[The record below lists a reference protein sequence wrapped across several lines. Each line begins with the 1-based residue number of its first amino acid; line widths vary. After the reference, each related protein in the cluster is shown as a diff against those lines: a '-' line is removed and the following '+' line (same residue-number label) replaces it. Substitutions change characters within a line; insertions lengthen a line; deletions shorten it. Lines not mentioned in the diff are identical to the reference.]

1 MTSSS
6 TRWPILPTSYVF
18 TTYLLTYCLL
28 TYHLQG
34 EPGDKMYIIKSGE
47 VEVLVDDR
55 GEAEP
60 LRKIDHLYRGRC
72 FGERALV
79 KQETRMAHLTL
90 TKTLT
95 QALTQALNLTPTLTP
110 TPRSSRSRVWRTSVP

>member
-1 MTSSS
+1 
-6 TRWPILPTSYVF
+6 
-18 TTYLLTYCLL
+18 
-28 TYHLQG
+28 
-34 EPGDKMYIIKSGE
+34 
-47 VEVLVDDR
+47 
-55 GEAEP
+55 
-60 LRKIDHLYRGRC
+60 
-72 FGERALV
+72 LV